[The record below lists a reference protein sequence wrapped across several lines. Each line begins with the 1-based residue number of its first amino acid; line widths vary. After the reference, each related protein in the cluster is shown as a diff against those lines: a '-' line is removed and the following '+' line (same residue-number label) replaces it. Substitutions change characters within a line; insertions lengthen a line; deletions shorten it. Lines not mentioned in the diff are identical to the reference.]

1 GRDVNPSPSVLG
13 ALAAALRLDD
23 EARAHMGKLAVLA
36 HSSDLCPAAS
46 PLGTEVAPGVRH
58 LLDELVATPAFV
70 IGPIG
75 DVIAWNEPWA
85 RVVNALGMLDAV
97 TPNLARYVFTHPR
110 ARAAYADWDAAAD
123 EQVAHLRAAEP
134 RWGDDPAFAALL
146 EDLMKVDAFTSRW
159 STH

>member
-1 GRDVNPSPSVLG
+1 
-13 ALAAALRLDD
+13 
-23 EARAHMGKLAVLA
+23 
-36 HSSDLCPAAS
+36 
-46 PLGTEVAPGVRH
+46 
-58 LLDELVATPAFV
+58 
-70 IGPIG
+70 
-75 DVIAWNEPWA
+75 WNEPWA

-159 STH
+159 STHPVSEKQRGTKQLEHPEVGALDVAYEVLVLPEDQQRLITWRSGNDATAERFATLVREQRPVSPARLSVVVNR